1 MKQRIV
7 LSLLCGLVLLSACG
21 PRKKTVQAPLNRAFP
36 AAEVPSMITE
46 PEQRAA
52 WLAHHY
58 WDRFTTPEQLY
69 LCDSLHVNGVLA
81 DDLEKQVG
89 IFVTLLEEIQLPDR
103 GARAMENLY
112 ERMAA
117 FQQAHPEG
125 NLFQKLTEQVS
136 RYVYDPN
143 SPVRDEELYLA
154 LATRLASSELVEPLQ
169 RQRYAWEAEKCALN
183 RPGTPAADFTFMDM
197 EGRRRTLYGIRSEL
211 TLLIFGNPDCHACKE
226 LAQDLDSYAELTE
239 LMENGT
245 LSVVDIYIDE
255 DIDAWKAHRAE
266 YPAKWINGYDPAFI
280 IRTDLL
286 YNVRA
291 LPSLYLLD
299 AQKTVLL
306 KDCTPEKLFA
316 YLGY

>member
-1 MKQRIV
+1 MV
-7 LSLLCGLVLLSACG
+7 
-21 PRKKTVQAPLNRAFP
+21 F
-36 AAEVPSMITE
+36 
-46 PEQRAA
+46 
-52 WLAHHY
+52 
-58 WDRFTTPEQLY
+58 Y
-69 LCDSLHVNGVLA
+69 L
-81 DDLEKQVG
+81 
-89 IFVTLLEEIQLPDR
+89 
-103 GARAMENLY
+103 
-112 ERMAA
+112 
-117 FQQAHPEG
+117 
-125 NLFQKLTEQVS
+125 
-136 RYVYDPN
+136 
-143 SPVRDEELYLA
+143 
-154 LATRLASSELVEPLQ
+154 
-169 RQRYAWEAEKCALN
+169 
-183 RPGTPAADFTFMDM
+183 
-197 EGRRRTLYGIRSEL
+197 
-211 TLLIFGNPDCHACKE
+211 LLIIGKE